1 MGFYS
6 RSIVICVSLVVIA
19 IVQVKG
25 FVPVA
30 FSRPA
35 STMKSMPPGQG
46 EGGRLEEIEY
56 TIYPDGRVEEI
67 VRGIKGASCHT
78 VTDQINEALGEV
90 VSTRPTEEMYEQEIT
105 LDNTIEITEGSSSSD
120 GNTWD
125 NSW

>member
-1 MGFYS
+1 M
-6 RSIVICVSLVVIA
+6 
-19 IVQVKG
+19 VQVKG

-30 FSRPA
+30 FSRPV

-125 NSW
+125 NSWLEKEVKNRLEKEVK